1 MLGVVLV
8 SQGYPGHY
16 EVGKKIEGL
25 EEVVQAENVFLFHA
39 GTEKRADGFYT
50 SGGRVLNI
58 CALGKDLREAQ
69 HRAYSAV
76 SRVYFEGMYYRKDIG
91 FRALQK

>member
-1 MLGVVLV
+1 
-8 SQGYPGHY
+8 
-16 EVGKKIEGL
+16 VGKKIEGL

-39 GTEKRADGFYT
+39 GTEKRTDGFYT

-58 CALGKDLREAQ
+58 CALGKDLKEAQ
-69 HRAYSAV
+69 HRAYSAI